1 MIKNPNPPSSL
12 GITDFGFN
20 IPWAS
25 VLLVLESWSH
35 KQGGGPSS
43 TSLCQQMRLLD
54 SQSKLCTAQLRP
66 LPY

>member
-25 VLLVLESWSH
+25 VLLVLLSEINALF
-35 KQGGGPSS
+35 K
-43 TSLCQQMRLLD
+43 LIRLHIR
-54 SQSKLCTAQLRP
+54 AQILQIHRFEK
-66 LPY
+66 